1 MDSFSRTASIFVR
14 AGEALVD
21 DPASDLGAVLRQLR
35 LAARLSQRDLALRI
49 GFHESGVQNIERGER
64 APSAQYLESVIVA
77 LSLNDADTAKLW
89 LLYRRPPG
97 QGVTITNVSEAV
109 PCPYRGLFS
118 FREEDAP
125 LFFGRESAVRRIV
138 RKIEASTLV
147 GVVGAS
153 GSGKSS
159 VVFAGVVPSL
169 KRSAAWDVVSMRP
182 GSNAAHAIAEA
193 LAVPA
198 PDVGIES
205 AVVQAVNERVLRLQ
219 RPLLIIIDQFEELY
233 THGSDEHAIARFLEL
248 LVALTRGTFPRPV
261 KILLTFRG
269 DFYGRMIGSRDF
281 SDVLQDQVVHLPPM
295 SRPELREAI
304 AAPARKVGLQLED
317 RLVDRVLDDAGTEPG
332 NLPLL
337 EFALTRLW
345 EHQSGRS
352 LTVAAYEQIGRL
364 VGAVTARA
372 EEVYESLSPEQQYAT
387 RQLFIRLVQVARP
400 EEDGNDARRRTPIA
414 ELSALPGVDA
424 AIEALVDARLV
435 VADADTATG
444 PTVELAHE
452 AIIRAW
458 DRLRSWLV
466 EDRQFLLWQQRTRQ
480 WKDEW
485 LHAVDHDAVL
495 LRGGILDEAERWL
508 TLKGRE
514 SIAPDLLTYLDASIA
529 EARAEARRQAVA
541 RIEQLLTVLPRD
553 VADLALTFSEA
564 DEDLRLAL
572 LQQLEESRPRQHW
585 RVRLALLA
593 NDSSQVRP
601 LIDDLHTLWPD
612 ELIAVRDTVRNYHD
626 WFSPALWEAAI
637 ADGKSNLAVAVLLA
651 DIDQADA
658 RWSDIAPAVVGSLV
672 SQNQLHLRTYVD
684 ALRPVRLQLLEPLFQ
699 MYADDTELRAAARE
713 TKALILLD
721 LGPDQPE
728 LLARMAAEAL
738 PQSAEQILA
747 ALAEAVTPE
756 AINILKRIAHTEPKD
771 GETETNRVRLGQR
784 RAAVLCALLRLH
796 VPLHLDQ
803 VLRPVPDP
811 EVVTQFSFLASERNV
826 SAGDLLSRLADA
838 ETAGSRYAL
847 LLALGEYARGA
858 GSSPALVEQVAIA
871 VHEHLGNDDA
881 GVRAAALW
889 LQRRWSLPYESAPRT
904 AYDPTG
910 RRTWFTVETGG
921 NPLTFVV
928 FRPGRFVMGSPA
940 DEAERSDY
948 EGPPQDTTIARSFAL
963 CDREV
968 TRSEFESFMA
978 DTGTTGLPNI
988 DEWSPQGVEPV
999 VAATWEEAMA
1009 YGQWC
1014 SAHLISMAVSR
1025 QARGRPSS
1033 LEEMQQLNFSLP
1045 TEAEWEYA
1053 CRAGTTTAYS
1063 FGSDRS
1069 KLNQYGWFAVNSGL
1083 KTHEAGILR
1092 PNPAGLFNIHG
1103 QCWEWCLDWY
1113 GPYANDPVVDNRGPS
1128 SGDRKVLRG
1137 GCWNLG
1143 ARYARSAC
1151 RNAHIPPNRNYYISF
1166 RLAMSLPEI
1175 DQTWSLSDPNPI
1187 FWTGP

>member
-1 MDSFSRTASIFVR
+1 LADAPI
-14 AGEALVD
+14 
-21 DPASDLGAVLRQLR
+21 SDLGAVLRQLR

-64 APSAQYLESVIVA
+64 APSAQYLKSVIVA
-77 LSLNDADTAKLW
+77 LGLNEVDAAKLW

-97 QGVTITNVSEAV
+97 LGVAITNVSEGA

-125 LFFGRESAVRRIV
+125 LFFGRENAVRRIV
-138 RKIEASTLV
+138 RKLEASSLV

-169 KRSAAWDVVSMRP
+169 KRSAAWDMVSMRP
-182 GSNAAHAIAEA
+182 GSNADHAIAEA
-193 LAVPA
+193 LSVPA
-198 PDVGIES
+198 PADSVGS
-205 AVVQAVNERVLRLQ
+205 AIVQAINERLLRRQ
-219 RPLLIIIDQFEELY
+219 QPLLIIIDQFEELY
-233 THGSDEHAIARFLEL
+233 THGSDEQAIARFLEHL
-248 LVALTRGTFPRPV
+248 LTLTRGAFPRPV

-269 DFYGRMIGSRDF
+269 DFYGRMIGSRAF
-281 SDVLQDQVVHLPPM
+281 SDVLQDHVVHLPPM

-317 RLVDRVLDDAGTEPG
+317 RLVDRVLDDAGAEPG

-345 EHQSGRS
+345 EHQSGHS

-414 ELSALPGVDA
+414 ELITLPGVDP
-424 AIEALVDARLV
+424 AIEALVNARLV
-435 VADADTATG
+435 VIDADTVTG

-458 DRLRSWLV
+458 DRLRGWLV

-480 WKDEW
+480 WTDEW
-485 LHAVDHDAVL
+485 LHAVDQEAVL
-495 LRGGILDEAERWL
+495 LRGGLLDEAERWL
-508 TLKGRE
+508 TVKGRE

-529 EARAEARRQAVA
+529 EARAEARRQAVT
-541 RIEQLLTVLPRD
+541 RIDQLLTVLPRD
-553 VADLALTFSEA
+553 VADLALTFRGA

-572 LQQLEESRPRQHW
+572 LQQLEQAQPRQQW
-585 RVRLALLA
+585 RLRLALLA
-593 NDSSQVRP
+593 NDSGQVQP
-601 LIDDLHTLWPD
+601 LIDDLSTLWPD
-612 ELIAVRDTVRNYHD
+612 ELIAVRDTVRNYHH
-626 WFSPALWEAAI
+626 WFAPALWEAA
-637 ADGKSNLAVAVLLA
+637 AAGNESNLAIAVLLA
-651 DIDQADA
+651 DIDPADA
-658 RWSDIAPAVVGSLV
+658 RWSDIAPAAAGSLV
-672 SQNQLHLRTYVD
+672 IQNQLHLRTYVD

-699 MYADDTELRAAARE
+699 LYAGDSELRAAARE

-738 PQSAEQILA
+738 PQNAEQILA
-747 ALAEAVTPE
+747 VLAEAVTPE
-756 AINILKRIAHTEPKD
+756 AISILKRIAHTEPKD

-784 RAAVLCALLRLH
+784 RAAALCALLRLE
-796 VPLHLDQ
+796 VPLQLDQ

-811 EVVTQFSFLASERNV
+811 EVVTQFSFLASERSVN
-826 SAGDLLSRLADA
+826 AGDLLRLLADA

-847 LLALGEYARGA
+847 LLALGEYAHGVP
-858 GSSPALVEQVAIA
+858 SSPALVERVAIA

-881 GVRAAALW
+881 GVRATALW
-889 LQRRWSLPYESAPRT
+889 LQRRWNLPTETVPRAP
-904 AYDPTG
+904 YDPNG
-910 RRTWFTVETGG
+910 RRTWFTVETEDS
-921 NPLTFVV
+921 PLTFVV
-928 FRPGRFVMGSPA
+928 FRPGRFVMGSPS

-948 EGPPQDTTIARSFAL
+948 EGPQHDTTIARSFAL

-968 TRSEFESFMA
+968 TRFEFESFMT
-978 DTGTTGLPNI
+978 DTGATGLPNI
-988 DEWSPQGVEPV
+988 DEWSPRGHEPV
-999 VAATWEEAMA
+999 VAATWDEAMA

-1014 SAHLISMAVSR
+1014 SAHLTSMAVTRGS
-1025 QARGRPSS
+1025 RGRPSP
-1033 LEEMQQLNFSLP
+1033 LDEMQKLHFSLP

-1069 KLNQYGWFAVNSGL
+1069 KLSQYGWYADNSGL

-1092 PNPAGLFNIHG
+1092 PNPAGLFNFHG

-1113 GPYANDPVVDNRGPS
+1113 GPYAHDPVVDPRGPS

-1175 DQTWSLSDPNPI
+1175 DPTWTPGDPNPI